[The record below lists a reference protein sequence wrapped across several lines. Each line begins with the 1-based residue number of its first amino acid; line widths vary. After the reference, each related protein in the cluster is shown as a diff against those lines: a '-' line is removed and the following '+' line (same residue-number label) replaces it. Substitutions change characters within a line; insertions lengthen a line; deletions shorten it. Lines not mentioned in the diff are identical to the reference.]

1 MGRDGCVVYWN
12 QKEAA
17 NAMAQKW
24 NEFISFRKI
33 KIFYRLLI
41 MFIFASLLPIM
52 IYGILSYNKSSE
64 VITEG
69 ISQSLESMLI
79 QIGSTIG
86 EKIEKVRTD
95 SIEIS
100 YMDEI
105 QDILMNYDAYTDRM
119 KNATKEIITER
130 MSTKYVFDNIV
141 SEITLYTLDGDAVNV
156 YGTDAFRLNLAP
168 EHLRKF
174 LEECREG
181 NGRVILKAMNE
192 NYEQRI
198 ASGVKLKRESLVLGK
213 AIKKRIEGSIIG
225 YMQMT
230 IEEEKI
236 RSIYR
241 ELSENL
247 SADMFILDRDN
258 IVISSVN
265 ESVRVG
271 EPFTDTQVLDRLG
284 EDRYLLRSA
293 NGVKMVYNKPIG
305 NSWTMVSVIP
315 SAYLYADSEPVLQHF
330 ILIGMIGIAFGIL
343 ITAMVSYS
351 IISPIKRTI
360 VGIRQF
366 ESGRMDTRLKVD
378 GNDEVTILARQFN
391 RMAREI
397 GRLLDNIR
405 QAERQKRRLE
415 IQALQAQ
422 INPHFLA
429 NTLNVISFIARMRNE
444 NSIVTLVNAIIN
456 LLRGSMKND
465 EHLHTVADE
474 MDLLKNYVIIQD
486 YRLMGK
492 FDVVFDIDP
501 EIENNLIPRFVLQP
515 IVENAIIHGIEPS
528 SRRGRIEIRG
538 YQRQRVMMFE
548 ITDNGVG
555 IDRKDFPK
563 ILQDQKNEGK
573 ERFTGIGIGNVNS
586 RIRLLFGEQYGL
598 QLHSEENAYTKV
610 VITLPV
616 IRKEDQHVSDHVG
629 G

>member
-1 MGRDGCVVYWN
+1 
-12 QKEAA
+12 
-17 NAMAQKW
+17 MARKW
-24 NEFISFRKI
+24 IEIISLRKI
-33 KIFYRLLI
+33 KIFSRLLI
-41 MFIFASLLPIM
+41 MFIFATMLPIIM
-52 IYGILSYNKSSE
+52 YGILSYNKSSA
-64 VITEG
+64 VIQEG

-86 EKIEKVRTD
+86 EKIEKVRND

-105 QDILMNYDAYTDRM
+105 QDILMNYDSYTDRM

-141 SEITLYTLDGDAVNV
+141 SEITLYTLSGDAVNV
-156 YGTDAFRLNLAP
+156 YGTDAFRLNLTP
-168 EHLRKF
+168 EHLSRF

-181 NGRVILKAMNE
+181 NGRIILRAMNE

-198 ASGVKLKRESLVLGK
+198 ASGVKLKRKSIVLGK
-213 AIKKRIEGSIIG
+213 AIKKKADGNIIG

-241 ELSENL
+241 ELSTNL
-247 SADMFILDRDN
+247 SADMFILDHNN
-258 IVISSVN
+258 IVISSVD

-271 EPFTDTQVLDRLG
+271 EPFADAQMLDRLG
-284 EDRYLLRSA
+284 EERYLLHT
-293 NGVKMVYNKPIG
+293 GKGDKMVYNRAI
-305 NSWTMVSVIP
+305 NNNWIMVSVIP
-315 SAYLYADSEPVLQHF
+315 FAYLHADSEPVLQHF
-330 ILIGMIGIAFGIL
+330 ILIGLIGIAFGIM
-343 ITAMVSYS
+343 ITAIVSYS

-360 VGIRQF
+360 VGIRKF
-366 ESGRMDTRLKVD
+366 ESGRMDTRLAVD
-378 GNDEVTILARQFN
+378 GNDEVTILAKQFN

-405 QAERQKRRLE
+405 QAERQKRTLE

-429 NTLNVISFIARMRNE
+429 NTLNMISFIARMRNE

-474 MDLLKNYVIIQD
+474 IELLKNYVTIQD

-492 FDVVFDIDP
+492 FDVVFEIDA
-501 EIENNLIPRFVLQP
+501 EIEHNLIPRFVLQP

-538 YQRQRVMMFE
+538 YQRSSIISTRWTE
-548 ITDNGVG
+548 T
-555 IDRKDFPK
+555 
-563 ILQDQKNEGK
+563 
-573 ERFTGIGIGNVNS
+573 
-586 RIRLLFGEQYGL
+586 
-598 QLHSEENAYTKV
+598 
-610 VITLPV
+610 
-616 IRKEDQHVSDHVG
+616 
-629 G
+629 

>member
-1 MGRDGCVVYWN
+1 
-12 QKEAA
+12 
-17 NAMAQKW
+17 MAQKW
-24 NEFISFRKI
+24 IEIISLRNI

-141 SEITLYTLDGDAVNV
+141 SEITLYTLSGDAVNV

-168 EHLRKF
+168 EYLRRF

-198 ASGVKLKRESLVLGK
+198 ASGVQLKRESLVLGK
-213 AIKKRIEGSIIG
+213 AIKKKIEGSIIG

-247 SADMFILDRDN
+247 SADMFILDRNN

-271 EPFTDTQVLDRLG
+271 EPFTDTQILDRLG

-305 NSWTMVSVIP
+305 YNWTMVSVIP

>member
-1 MGRDGCVVYWN
+1 
-12 QKEAA
+12 
-17 NAMAQKW
+17 MAQKW
-24 NEFISFRKI
+24 IEIISLRNI

-141 SEITLYTLDGDAVNV
+141 SEITLYTLSGDAVNV

-168 EHLRKF
+168 EYLRRF

-198 ASGVKLKRESLVLGK
+198 ASGVQLKRESLVLGK
-213 AIKKRIEGSIIG
+213 AIKKKIEGSIIG

-247 SADMFILDRDN
+247 SADMFILDRNN

-271 EPFTDTQVLDRLG
+271 EPFTDTQILDRLG

-293 NGVKMVYNKPIG
+293 YGVKN
-305 NSWTMVSVIP
+305 
-315 SAYLYADSEPVLQHF
+315 
-330 ILIGMIGIAFGIL
+330 
-343 ITAMVSYS
+343 
-351 IISPIKRTI
+351 
-360 VGIRQF
+360 
-366 ESGRMDTRLKVD
+366 
-378 GNDEVTILARQFN
+378 
-391 RMAREI
+391 
-397 GRLLDNIR
+397 
-405 QAERQKRRLE
+405 
-415 IQALQAQ
+415 
-422 INPHFLA
+422 
-429 NTLNVISFIARMRNE
+429 
-444 NSIVTLVNAIIN
+444 
-456 LLRGSMKND
+456 
-465 EHLHTVADE
+465 
-474 MDLLKNYVIIQD
+474 
-486 YRLMGK
+486 
-492 FDVVFDIDP
+492 
-501 EIENNLIPRFVLQP
+501 
-515 IVENAIIHGIEPS
+515 
-528 SRRGRIEIRG
+528 
-538 YQRQRVMMFE
+538 
-548 ITDNGVG
+548 
-555 IDRKDFPK
+555 
-563 ILQDQKNEGK
+563 
-573 ERFTGIGIGNVNS
+573 
-586 RIRLLFGEQYGL
+586 GL
-598 QLHSEENAYTKV
+598 QQADRLQLDHGQRHPV
-610 VITLPV
+610 RLPV
-616 IRKEDQHVSDHVG
+616 RGFGTRPAAFHF
-629 G
+629 